1 MRGLHRIST
10 AEEVKQL
17 VQLWTLVHHTQL
29 TDAED
34 EIAWRFTP
42 TGSYTARSVY
52 LTQFYGSFNDYEWSK
67 LWVAK
72 AENKC
77 KMFS

>member
-34 EIAWRFTP
+34 EIVWRFTP
-42 TGSYTARSVY
+42 NWQLHGKVSV
-52 LTQFYGSFNDYEWSK
+52 SNSI
-67 LWVAK
+67 LWLLQRL
-72 AENKC
+72 
-77 KMFS
+77 